1 MSPSAAIVTMARGTS
16 IECCSHEQMG
26 AEHSI
31 SVRLSCLL
39 VSVWER
45 RSRRMALSGRE
56 GRH

>member
-16 IECCSHEQMG
+16 IECCEQMG